1 MKVIKIGAIWC
12 PGCLVMRPR
21 WNEIEKEYSW
31 LETINYDYDDD
42 EEEVKK
48 WNVGKTL
55 PVYIF
60 LDKEGN
66 EITRLVGEHS
76 KKKLEETILENQDK

>member
-1 MKVIKIGAIWC
+1 MKVLKIGAIWC

-31 LETINYDYDDD
+31 LEVVNYDFDED

-48 WNVGKTL
+48 WNVGTTL
-55 PVYIF
+55 PVFIF
-60 LDKEGN
+60 LDKNGTELL
-66 EITRLVGEHS
+66 RLIGEQS
-76 KKKLEETILENQDK
+76 KKKLVETILENQDK